1 MQSESKQKTMSHPA
15 DTDESADG
23 LLSQRTGKELKPHR
37 CNDRVEDWVQ
47 SLYTLEWGAKIG
59 PAWRNMR
66 ACLSSEVG

>member
-1 MQSESKQKTMSHPA
+1 MSQPVSREEKADILPSQPA
-15 DTDESADG
+15 
-23 LLSQRTGKELKPHR
+23 GKELKPHR

-47 SLYTLEWGAKIG
+47 SLYTLEWSAKIG